1 MADTRVARKYA
12 TGLFVAAQAAGT
24 ERAIWDDLAA
34 LGELLRT
41 DRRLLRVLASPQL
54 SPDDKKNLVRAVL
67 GDKAEATVRN
77 FLLFLIDKGR
87 TQSLPGMITIYRELL
102 DEAEGIVAA
111 KITSAVPLTPEE
123 EKQMVA
129 RLERISGKTLRY
141 RLEVDPEILGGVV
154 AMLGGQIIDHS
165 VRSDLMQ
172 LRDQLRAVK
181 VHEAA

>member
-12 TGLFVAAQAAGT
+12 TGLFAAAKAVGK

-54 SPDDKKNLVRAVL
+54 SLDEKKNLVRAIL
-67 GDKAEATVRN
+67 ADRAEATVRN
-77 FLLFLIDKGR
+77 FILFLVDKGR
-87 TQSLPGMITIYRELL
+87 TESFPRMIDIYRELL
-102 DEAEGIVAA
+102 DEAEGIVKAT
-111 KITSAVPLTPEE
+111 ITSAIPLTPEE
-123 EKQMVA
+123 EKQMVT
-129 RLERISGKTLRY
+129 RLQRISGKTLRY

-165 VRSDLMQ
+165 VRNDLMH
-172 LRDQLRAVK
+172 LRDSLRAVK